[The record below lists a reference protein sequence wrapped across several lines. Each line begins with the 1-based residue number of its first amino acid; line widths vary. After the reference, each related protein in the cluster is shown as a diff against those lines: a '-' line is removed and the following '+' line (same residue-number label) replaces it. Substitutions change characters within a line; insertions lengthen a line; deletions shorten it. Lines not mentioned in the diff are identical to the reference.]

1 MAHAHLPDI
10 LQDSGREIIQFAT
23 TVVGYRS
30 ILLAGR
36 VTVTVQSRKNLIDDG
51 FSL

>member
-30 ILLAGR
+30 ILFASSIAI
-36 VTVTVQSRKNLIDDG
+36 TV
-51 FSL
+51 